1 MINHTDMTF
10 TNNQEKEV
18 TTMSRFKNTF
28 LKTFIFCITPTFFY
42 LPSVFAAEETK
53 PSVNPNFVYI
63 NDGQAVTGWGIQL
76 GDPENWATSVD
87 ASRKAKSASGKVSIE
102 PADRVGR
109 GDALQISWSPRKD
122 IKGVF
127 SVYGGPLDLSK
138 FENEG
143 AIVFDMRLDIKPDK
157 NVTFG
162 MDCGYPCRSEM
173 QVSKILKDL
182 RKDEWTTMPIP
193 LNCFTKEGLDIKK
206 VNGPVVISTDGKLKM
221 TIANVRLQK
230 LPEGEK
236 GCAKP

>member
-1 MINHTDMTF
+1 MSAAN
-10 TNNQEKEV
+10 
-18 TTMSRFKNTF
+18 SRFLT
-28 LKTFIFCITPTFFY
+28 ITFFSTIISII
-42 LPSVFAAEETK
+42 SVQTATAADAAK
-53 PSVNPNFVYI
+53 PVINPNFTYI
-63 NDGQAVTGWGIQL
+63 HDGQAVTGWGIQL

-87 ASRKAKSASGKVSIE
+87 SSRKAKSASGKISIE
-102 PADRVGR
+102 PADRADK
-109 GDALQISWSPRKD
+109 GDALQISWSPRKN

-127 SVYGGPLDLSK
+127 AVYGSPIDLSK

-143 AIVFDMRLDIKPDK
+143 AIVFDMRMDMKPDK
-157 NVTFG
+157 DVTFG

-173 QVSKILKDL
+173 HVSKILKDL
-182 RKDEWTTMPIP
+182 KKDEWTTLPIP

-206 VNGPVVISTDGKLKM
+206 VNGPFVISTDGKLGI

>member
-1 MINHTDMTF
+1 MSAVSSHRF
-10 TNNQEKEV
+10 TIALFAA
-18 TTMSRFKNTF
+18 T
-28 LKTFIFCITPTFFY
+28 L
-42 LPSVFAAEETK
+42 SVFSLQMAQAQDAK
-53 PSVNPNFVYI
+53 SGPNPNFNYVA
-63 NDGQAVTGWGIQL
+63 DGQVVSGWGFQL
-76 GDPENWATSVD
+76 GDPEQWATQVD

-102 PADRVGR
+102 PVDRAGR
-109 GDALQISWSPRKD
+109 NDALQISWSPRKN

-127 SVYGGPLDLSK
+127 SVYGAPIDLSK

-143 AIVFDMRLDIKPDK
+143 AIVFDMRLDMKPDK

-173 QVSKILKDL
+173 QVSEILKDL
-182 RKDEWTTMPIP
+182 KKDEWTTLPIP

-206 VNGPVVISTDGKLKM
+206 VNGPVVISTDGRLKI

>member
-1 MINHTDMTF
+1 MPATHRHRLKLTIF
-10 TNNQEKEV
+10 TLALSALSLQTV
-18 TTMSRFKNTF
+18 Q
-28 LKTFIFCITPTFFY
+28 
-42 LPSVFAAEETK
+42 AADSAK
-53 PSVNPNFVYI
+53 AAVNSNFNYI
-63 NDGQAVTGWGIQL
+63 SDGEAVSGWGLQL
-76 GDPENWATSVD
+76 GDPDNWATSVD

-102 PADRVGR
+102 PVDRAGR

-122 IKGVF
+122 VKGVF
-127 SVYGGPLDLSK
+127 GVYGAPLDLSK

-143 AIVFDMRLDIKPDK
+143 ALVFDMRLDTKPDK

-173 QVSKILKDL
+173 HVSKILKDL
-182 RKDEWTTMPIP
+182 KKDEWTTLPIP

-206 VNGPVVISTDGKLKM
+206 VNGPIVISTDGRLKI